1 MPTNSPTIAG
11 GDINARLDQLREV
24 NSLNILN
31 QHAATLADANS
42 EDGKGSGVFTS
53 DDLTAIQGEDLKA
66 LGERLG
72 IPAQEAQLLQAAV
85 AYLNSDDNRQNALD
99 SAGGGNGADNIY
111 ASADIE
117 ARLNELLPQDQAA

>member
-1 MPTNSPTIAG
+1 MNKPITTIHTTVLPSVFSLPKGRNHGSKHTPSQYPRNHPT
-11 GDINARLDQLREV
+11 
-24 NSLNILN
+24 
-31 QHAATLADANS
+31 S

-117 ARLNELLPQDQAA
+117 VRLNEL